1 MKKIFLLA
9 AMGVGMLVGACGS
22 DNDEP
27 APKPDDNP
35 QETEVTEQIPDII
48 PYTSIQLSE
57 SQKDMK
63 DASNEFAFKLF
74 KSVSESEDN
83 TAFSPY
89 SMFACLSMAANGD
102 NGECRDLI
110 LNALG
115 VSKGPEALASLNSF
129 NALMARMMP
138 TADSRAF
145 MLSANSVWIN
155 DRLRSQVN
163 PDFISAVTNDC
174 GAYVEYANFNDVASA
189 MNLINKWGVDHTN
202 GLIPQILDKPLS
214 GEMAL
219 LNASYFKGWW
229 TNPFNKEDT
238 QKDKFYN
245 LDGSIANV
253 DMLSDTRQVL
263 HAYGNGMRVMALPY
277 GNGNF
282 RMVFAMP
289 DESSDFNS
297 FMQQV
302 SYASV
307 MESLG
312 KGRTYNAT
320 IWFPKFNLSSNLDLL
335 EVLRNNGLAR
345 LVDDGLDNI
354 FLNGMKAAISNAL
367 QKSTVSTD
375 EMGTVGAAVTDIE
388 LKISGDPMEIETFPF
403 DRPFI
408 FFIEETSTGTVLF
421 LGKVTKF

>member
-1 MKKIFLLA
+1 
-9 AMGVGMLVGACGS
+9 
-22 DNDEP
+22 
-27 APKPDDNP
+27 
-35 QETEVTEQIPDII
+35 
-48 PYTSIQLSE
+48 
-57 SQKDMK
+57 
-63 DASNEFAFKLF
+63 
-74 KSVSESEDN
+74 
-83 TAFSPY
+83 
-89 SMFACLSMAANGD
+89 
-102 NGECRDLI
+102 
-110 LNALG
+110 
-115 VSKGPEALASLNSF
+115 
-129 NALMARMMP
+129 
-138 TADSRAF
+138 
-145 MLSANSVWIN
+145 
-155 DRLRSQVN
+155 
-163 PDFISAVTNDC
+163 
-174 GAYVEYANFNDVASA
+174 
-189 MNLINKWGVDHTN
+189 MNLINKWGADHTN
-202 GLIPQILDKPLS
+202 GLILQIIDKPLT
-214 GEMAL
+214 GDMAL

-229 TNPFNKEDT
+229 TDPFDKNYT
-238 QKDKFYN
+238 QKDKFRN
-245 LDGSIANV
+245 LDGSVANV
-253 DMLSDTRQVL
+253 DMLSDTRPVL

-289 DESSDFNS
+289 DEYLDFNS

-354 FLNGMKAAISNAL
+354 FLNGMKAAVSNAL
-367 QKSTVSTD
+367 QKSSISTD
-375 EMGTVGAAVTDIE
+375 EMGTVGAAITDIE

-408 FFIEETSTGTVLF
+408 FFIEETSTSTVLF